1 MGLFSFF
8 RKRKKVEEVK
18 QMSEEDLKW
27 NKMWDLWVKGEV
39 ETPYYE
45 LMDYL
50 SGVNNGG
57 HHCHLDNTSGNCD
70 LKKYIDSLKKILPE
84 PLKSNAVLA
93 YKTYRQNPDDISD
106 EDVEKELEN
115 VFKRLFSA
123 LFFAVNFAILRIAR
137 FDDLIFAITY

>member
-27 NKMWDLWVKGEV
+27 NKMWDLWVKGEI

-57 HHCHLDNTSGNCD
+57 HHCHLDNTNGNCD

-93 YKTYRQNPDDISD
+93 YKTYSKNPDDVS
-106 EDVEKELEN
+106 EEGVEILDNCDSVYYENEELINDILKERASKIEL
-115 VFKRLFSA
+115 
-123 LFFAVNFAILRIAR
+123 
-137 FDDLIFAITY
+137 